1 MPYNN
6 ISAIIDDN
14 QMTRILTAIETIQ
27 TELPFL
33 VQLTKEERMTL
44 LKMGE
49 GSINFVNK
57 SMDYARS
64 HPQFAPPYMDRAEFR
79 SDVELSHR
87 LIRILQFLHPL
98 LIAIEDT
105 SMAVGNEAF
114 TAALQYYNTVK
125 YARSANAP
133 GADGVYQDLRQR
145 FPRGGVSTSP
155 EPETDPEPDLPE
167 A

>member
-1 MPYNN
+1 MSYQN

-57 SMDYARS
+57 TMDYARS

-79 SDVELSHR
+79 SDVELSHS
-87 LIRILQFLHPL
+87 LIRILQFLNPL
-98 LIAIEDT
+98 MEAIEDT

-114 TAALQYYNTVK
+114 TAALHYYNTVK

-133 GADGVYQDLRQR
+133 GADAIYDDLRLR
-145 FPRGGVSTSP
+145 FPMGPRSQGSETP
-155 EPETDPEPDLPE
+155 EDPELSED
-167 A
+167 